1 MASVKEVFPGVY
13 KIDGKYA
20 TLNAVPG
27 VKVYGENLVK
37 NGGKEYRIWDP
48 KRSKL
53 GAALVK
59 GLKTLTIKP
68 GSAVLYL
75 GSANGTTAS
84 HVSDIVG
91 EKGRVYCVEF
101 SPQSMRDL
109 LLLCDERKNLYPILA
124 DARLPERYAEVGKVD
139 VDFEDVADREQTNI
153 LLRNVAAFKAKSFLI
168 AIKSRCIDSTANPRQ
183 VYNQEKAKIGKVAN
197 VKELII
203 LDPFETDHCMITGE
217 SR

>member
-1 MASVKEVFPGVY
+1 MANIREVFPGVF

-20 TLNAVPG
+20 TLSLAPG
-27 VKVYGENLVK
+27 TKVYGENLVK
-37 NGGKEYRIWDP
+37 NGGNEYRIWDP

-59 GLKTLTIKP
+59 GLKSLAIKP
-68 GSAVLYL
+68 GSNVLYL

-91 EKGRVYCVEF
+91 ESGRVYCVEF
-101 SPQSMRDL
+101 SSQSMRDL
-109 LLLCDERKNLYPILA
+109 LMVCEHRKNMYPVLA
-124 DARLPERYAEVGKVD
+124 DARLPDQYKEVKKVD
-139 VDFEDVADREQTNI
+139 VIFEDVADREQTNI
-153 LLRNVAAFKAKSFLI
+153 LLRNLEFFKAKSFLI
-168 AIKSRCIDSTANPRQ
+168 AIKSRCIDSTANPRV

-203 LDPFETDHCMITGE
+203 LDPFETDHCMITGDA
-217 SR
+217 R

>member
-139 VDFEDVADREQTNI
+139 VVFEDVADREQTNI
-153 LLRNVAAFKAKSFLI
+153 LLRNIAAFKAKS
-168 AIKSRCIDSTANPRQ
+168 AC
-183 VYNQEKAKIGKVAN
+183 
-197 VKELII
+197 
-203 LDPFETDHCMITGE
+203 
-217 SR
+217 